1 MDSFVDMMRASDPVS
16 KVDATEQD
24 KYFRIFCSYMC
35 ILNNKKLNLA
45 NIFLLLLDNASIR
58 ELFKQMCDFE
68 TDYDCLKFFLQR
80 DPTLHKSKYIKNYL
94 QQTSKPLDK

>member
-1 MDSFVDMMRASDPVS
+1 MDNFVDMVRSSDPVS

-45 NIFLLLLDNASIR
+45 NIFLLLLGNADIR
-58 ELFKQMCDFE
+58 DLFKRMCDFE
-68 TDYDCLKFFLQR
+68 SDYDCLKYFLQR
-80 DPTLHKSKYIKNYL
+80 DPTLYKSKYIKNYI
-94 QQTSKPLDK
+94 QQNEVPLDK